1 MLQSMLLQRVGPD
14 LATEQQQR
22 NILYH
27 SWCFLNTAFSWFFL
41 SAQWSLFCLLRALLP
56 KYLVLKFPMAH
67 SSVLFPSLLHT
78 HWDRAILSRFRSWTF
93 EFQIYIPRPIE
104 TWISNCPFH
113 ISTWMSDISN
123 AACPQWNFWCLLLL
137 FGCWVMSDCLQP
149 HGLQPTRVLCP
160 WDFPGNTG
168 VGGPQSTQLLR
179 KRGWK
184 CLISS
189 TPRYYSRGPK
199 SLVPKYFTLSHT
211 LTSSDLWSLGQELAV
226 FSLLKAPRMGG
237 LWQRSEMLS
246 PHTEMAR
253 GTAYKWTGAALS

>member
-22 NILYH
+22 NILSH

-149 HGLQPTRVLCP
+149 HGLQQARPPCPSLSPGVCPSSCLLNQWCYPT
-160 WDFPGNTG
+160 
-168 VGGPQSTQLLR
+168 
-179 KRGWK
+179 
-184 CLISS
+184 ISS
-189 TPRYYSRGPK
+189 SFP
-199 SLVPKYFTLSHT
+199 VAFNLSQHQG
-211 LTSSDLWSLGQELAV
+211 LFQGVNSCILGKDSQINS
-226 FSLLKAPRMGG
+226 FSLIQFCIL
-237 LWQRSEMLS
+237 
-246 PHTEMAR
+246 
-253 GTAYKWTGAALS
+253 AALIKALRIQSHAYSLSTC